1 MKKLRK
7 IFVILS
13 QAWDKAKNLSP
24 LVELNLGPSDSVL
37 KFSNHLHSGWL
48 CWLKMKSHTSII
60 TTQWSSNY
68 QYVHHW
74 ISLCWKS
81 KCKRWKLVNWYY
93 LNELLHL
100 NWKFLVSSVGLA
112 NTVCSVEPTANEFSK
127 LWDCCWGALRIY
139 LHCCVRLHFH
149 TWQSKRHNL
158 YMKALSLKIN
168 EGALFLLM
176 TMSKELK
183 DVSCPIFIFI
193 LIVHFSRFNSWPSRE
208 TSILLLVTISPLK
221 GLRRKWR

>member
-139 LHCCVRLHFH
+139 LHC
-149 TWQSKRHNL
+149 W
-158 YMKALSLKIN
+158 
-168 EGALFLLM
+168 
-176 TMSKELK
+176 
-183 DVSCPIFIFI
+183 DFIFI
-193 LIVHFSRFNSWPSRE
+193 HGKANAIICTWKPYHSKLMRALCFFWWPC
-208 TSILLLVTISPLK
+208 LK
-221 GLRRKWR
+221 SSKMFPAPSSFLSLSYIFQGLTLGLQERLASYYWLQYHPWKG